1 MLKDEVDMAV
11 QKYCYDE
18 LTAQVIEVG
27 RSLRQEL
34 LAGNSKWAVTDVN
47 SFS

>member
-11 QKYCYDE
+11 RKYCCDE

-27 RSLRQEL
+27 RSVRQEL
-34 LAGNSKWAVTDVN
+34 LAGKSKWAVTNVN